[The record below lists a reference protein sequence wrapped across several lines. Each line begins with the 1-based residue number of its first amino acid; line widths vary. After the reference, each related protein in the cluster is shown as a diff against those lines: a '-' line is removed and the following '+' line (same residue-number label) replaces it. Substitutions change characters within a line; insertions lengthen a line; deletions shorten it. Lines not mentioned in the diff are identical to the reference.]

1 MITGA
6 SQGIGFE
13 LASGLGKAGAS
24 IVINGRSTA
33 KLEAA
38 AKLLRDQGIRTE
50 TALFDVTDPV
60 SVKNGVAAVA
70 SMGPIDI
77 LVNNAGIQR
86 RAPLE
91 QFGDDDW
98 NMVVN
103 TNLSSVFHVTKAVI
117 PGMIERQAGKI
128 INICSVQSELGR
140 ATIAPY
146 AATKGGVKML
156 TKGMCADWAGYNI
169 QVNGIAP
176 GYFATEMNQALVND
190 HDFSSWL
197 CKRTPARRWGN
208 IEELVGAAVFFSSKA
223 SSFVNGQVML
233 VDGGLTSVV

>member
-50 TALFDVTDPV
+50 TAVFDVTDPV

-70 SMGPIDI
+70 NMGPIDI

-98 NMVVN
+98 NTVVN
-103 TNLSSVFHVTKAVI
+103 TNLSSVFHVTKAVV
-117 PGMIERQAGKI
+117 PGMIERKAGKI

-176 GYFATEMNQALVND
+176 GYFATEMSQALVND

-208 IEELVGAAVFFSSKA
+208 IEELVGTAIFFSSKA